1 MRLPSLFARFGALH
15 GVHCIDQTK
24 GVQFAVDL
32 LDALKDGARNI
43 DGRHLPAAVHR
54 EQLVGGK
61 AAKFLHHSAYPFLL

>member
-1 MRLPSLFARFGALH
+1 MRLPSLYARFRALH

-24 GVQFAVDL
+24 GVQFAVEL
-32 LDALKDGARNI
+32 LDALKDGACYI
-43 DGRHLPAAVHR
+43 DRRHLPAAIHR